1 MKERIKINKDAIFI
15 DTSGFIAAIRE
26 DDQFF
31 RIASVYFN
39 DILKRKLDII
49 TTNLIISETYPLI
62 YRMSCYKVAMKFL
75 DIIKEATKEG
85 FLNVIFLQRE
95 HDQKI
100 YETLVKY
107 NDQDLSY
114 VDASSFIIMR
124 DLNIKKVFGFDK
136 HFRVG
141 GFYLVPEGV

>member
-100 YETLVKY
+100 YETFGKY
-107 NDQDLSY
+107 N
-114 VDASSFIIMR
+114 
-124 DLNIKKVFGFDK
+124 
-136 HFRVG
+136 
-141 GFYLVPEGV
+141 